1 MVLLKRSML
10 LAIHSNLATSNP
22 VPQGA
27 HEVRSRAMS
36 GTARVVANSSKPHHA
51 CPITPAFPSPAANDS
66 IMRTHVKFAARWKT
80 FGKEKLSAHDRQNA
94 L

>member
-36 GTARVVANSSKPHHA
+36 GTARVVANSSKSLRAPHPVPLAKVQESWKQQTPSRVPHHP
-51 CPITPAFPSPAANDS
+51 CLPLTC
-66 IMRTHVKFAARWKT
+66 RK
-80 FGKEKLSAHDRQNA
+80 
-94 L
+94 